1 MTPKRPIG
9 FVPSLLLW
17 TLALLCVA
25 GIVHIASILMM
36 PRLAPGDAFARISA
50 VAPVN
55 RMTLLPATQPGA
67 ELSPFEDPAMALG
80 ACRYDLTQGPV
91 RIRAALPPEALLL
104 MSFHGRHG
112 QVFYAMTDRGA
123 SRGRLEVVLAT
134 RDQLDEIESRD
145 SDEELPQELRLQAPT
160 LQGFFVARA
169 LAERPSLMSEAQAR
183 INAISCEL
191 APKPAG

>member
-1 MTPKRPIG
+1 VTPRRPIG

-17 TLALLCVA
+17 ALALLCIA

-36 PRLAPGDAFARISA
+36 PRVASRDAFARISA

-55 RMTLLPATQPGA
+55 QMTLLPATLPGA
-67 ELSPFEDPAMALG
+67 EVAPFEDPAMAVG
-80 ACRYDLTQGPV
+80 ACRFDLTRGPV
-91 RIRAALPPEALLL
+91 RIRASLPPEALLL
-104 MSFHGRHG
+104 MSFHGRYG
-112 QVFYAMTDRGA
+112 QLFYAMTDRGA

-134 RDQLDEIESRD
+134 RDQLDDIESRD

-169 LAERPSLMSEAQAR
+169 LAERPSLMAEAQAR
-183 INAISCEL
+183 ITSIVCEL